1 MSNLIR
7 EGDSNLANFG
17 QLGGVYL
24 KGDVN
29 SGTVDVSSEDYKI
42 VAIQILEDNTQLH
55 SDTLSDNAFAV
66 VSGDPWV
73 PSHTGIGF
81 PNPVGINLK
90 AGVIIFGRWKKVKIT
105 GADGATGGAIA
116 YMA

>member
-24 KGDVN
+24 AGGVGTD
-29 SGTVDVSSEDYKI
+29 TVDVSSEDYRV

-55 SDTLSDNAFAV
+55 SDTLSDNPFTYT
-66 VSGDPWV
+66 SNGIPN
-73 PSHTGIGF
+73 HTGIGF
-81 PNPVGINLK
+81 PNPVGVNLK

-105 GADGATGGAIA
+105 GGDGSTGNAIA

>member
-17 QLGGVYL
+17 QLGGVHI

-29 SGTVDVSSEDYKI
+29 SGTVDVSSEDYRI
-42 VAIQILEDNTQLH
+42 VAIQILEDNTRL
-55 SDTLSDNAFAV
+55 DAGTISDNAFTV
-66 VSGDPWV
+66 VPDTKV
-73 PSHTGIGF
+73 PNHTGIGF
-81 PNPVGINLK
+81 PNPIGVDLK
-90 AGVIIFGRWKKVKIT
+90 AGVIIFGRWKKVNIT
-105 GADGATGGAIA
+105 GGDGAVGNAIA

>member
-17 QLGGVYL
+17 QLGGMHLAGGVST
-24 KGDVN
+24 D
-29 SGTVDVSSEDYKI
+29 TVDVSSEDYRV
-42 VAIQILEDNTQLH
+42 VAIQILEDNTRLH
-55 SDTLSDNAFAV
+55 SDTLSDNAFAFT
-66 VSGDPWV
+66 SDGIPN
-73 PSHTGIGF
+73 HTGIGF

-105 GADGATGGAIA
+105 GGDGATGSAIA

>member
-17 QLGGVYL
+17 QLGGMHL

-29 SGTVDVSSEDYKI
+29 AGLVDVSSEDYRI

-55 SDTLSDNAFAV
+55 SDTLSDNAFSV
-66 VSGDPWV
+66 VSGTGV
-73 PSHTGIGF
+73 PNHTGIGF
-81 PNPVGINLK
+81 PNPIGINLK

-105 GADGATGGAIA
+105 GSDGATGSAIA